1 MSTRRRRLADRPVFR
16 RARLRFAAPLLLL
29 PTLGNAAPVELQ
41 LTFDH
46 LRNERGLIQVCLTRS
61 AKHFPDC
68 GGDPAAIKR
77 TVPADTHSLR
87 LTLPKEGSYALSVL
101 HDANANGRVDKTL
114 GIPREGF
121 GFSRNPPIRFGPP
134 KFESTLLD
142 LGPGVTQETVRM
154 KYIL

>member
-1 MSTRRRRLADRPVFR
+1 MTERARPVWRLA
-16 RARLRFAAPLLLL
+16 AALLLP

-41 LTFDH
+41 LTFDNM
-46 LRNERGLIQVCLTRS
+46 RDARGLLQVCLTRLAS
-61 AKHFPDC
+61 HFPDC
-68 GGDPAAIKR
+68 STDPAAVKR
-77 TVPADTHSLR
+77 SVAASTHSLR
-87 LTLPKEGSYALSVL
+87 LTLPQEGRYALSVL
-101 HDANANGRVDKTL
+101 HDANANGRADTTL

-134 KFESTLLD
+134 RFESTLIE